1 MTTAPGLASTTQ
13 QSTQQSPSLGTRGAV
28 VVGYDGSGTSAGAV
42 SMAVEEAVLDGRPIR
57 LVMALAPIDTFPD
70 YAARLEDA
78 RRWVEVRD
86 QRTRILQEHPGLD
99 VRIDVR
105 VGDPVGCLVERSSG
119 ESLLVL
125 GRTGIGTTGTR
136 PAGSTALAV
145 AQRSRVPTV
154 VVPAGWDRR
163 SVAGLGGAVVVGL
176 DPVEP
181 LRQALRFGFEYA
193 RRWAAPLRLV
203 SGVAADGSTGE
214 PGLPEETAGELA
226 FLAEEY
232 PEVGFTVLG
241 LPGPAS
247 TVLLLESRLAQLLV
261 LGRHTFG
268 PVSEAVL
275 QASDTPVAIVPEW

>member
-1 MTTAPGLASTTQ
+1 MTAAPGLASTTAHHQ
-13 QSTQQSPSLGTRGAV
+13 PPSLGTRGAV
-28 VVGYDGSGTSAGAV
+28 VVGYDGSATSAAAV
-42 SMAVEEAVLDGRPIR
+42 SLAVEEAVLDRRPIR

-86 QRTRILQEHPGLD
+86 QRSRILKAHPGLD
-99 VRIDVR
+99 VRVDVR

-125 GRTGIGTTGTR
+125 GRTGIGTTRTS
-136 PAGSTALAV
+136 PAGSTALAA

-154 VVPAGWDRR
+154 VVPAEWDRR
-163 SVAGLGGAVVVGL
+163 AVAGRGAVVVGL

-181 LRQALRFGFEYA
+181 LREALRFGFEYA

-203 SGVAADGSTGE
+203 SGVATDGSSGE
-214 PGLPEETAGELA
+214 PGLPEETASELA

-232 PEVGFTVLG
+232 PQVSFTVLG

-268 PVSEAVL
+268 PVSEAIL
-275 QASDTPVAIVPEW
+275 HASDTPVAIVPEW

>member
-1 MTTAPGLASTTQ
+1 MTAAPGLASTTQ
-13 QSTQQSPSLGTRGAV
+13 QPPPPGIRGAV
-28 VVGYDGSGTSAGAV
+28 VVGYDGSGTSAAAV
-42 SMAVEEAVLDGRPIR
+42 SMAVGEAVLDGRPIR

-86 QRTRILQEHPGLD
+86 QRTRILQAHPGLD

-105 VGDPVGCLVERSSG
+105 VGDPVGCLLERSTG

-125 GRTGIGTTGTR
+125 GRTGVGTTTTW

-145 AQRSRVPTV
+145 AQRSRVPAV
-154 VVPAGWDRR
+154 VVPAGWDRQ
-163 SVAGLGGAVVVGL
+163 SVAGQGAVVVGL

-181 LRQALRFGFEYA
+181 LRAALRFGFDYA

-203 SGVAADGSTGE
+203 SGVATDGSPGE
-214 PGLPEETAGELA
+214 PGLPEETASELA
-226 FLAEEY
+226 FLAEEF
-232 PEVGFTVLG
+232 PEVSFTVLG
-241 LPGPAS
+241 LSGPAS

-268 PVSEAVL
+268 PVSEAIL
-275 QASDTPVAIVPEW
+275 HASDTPVAIVPEW